1 MSQPTLQDTFKQYFQ
16 LEDEIQRIESS
27 VAEYKKAQEHIMTLI
42 HQQMKDQD
50 IDEIN
55 VRNMKFSRMMVNPR
69 KPKVKDQVLQSVL
82 MKHLGGED
90 GKLREVMEDI
100 AKLRVT
106 PEDATPRE
114 VIRKRTIKGGTKV
127 PQPS

>member
-1 MSQPTLQDTFKQYFQ
+1 MTQPTLQDTFKQYFQ

-27 VAEYKKAQEHIMTLI
+27 VSEYKKAQEHLISVI
-42 HQQMKDQD
+42 HQQMKEQD

-55 VRNMKFSRMMVNPR
+55 VRNMKFSRVTVSPR
-69 KPKVKDQVLQSVL
+69 KPKVKDQALQSVL

-106 PEDATPRE
+106 PEDTTPRE
-114 VIRKRTIKGGTKV
+114 VIRKRTIKPK
-127 PQPS
+127 

>member
-1 MSQPTLQDTFKQYFQ
+1 MTQPTLQDTFKQYFQ

-27 VAEYKKAQEHIMTLI
+27 VSEYKKAQEHLMLII
-42 HQQMKDQD
+42 HQQMKEQD

-55 VRNMKFSRMMVNPR
+55 VRNMKFSRVTVSPR

-90 GKLREVMEDI
+90 GKLREVLEDI
-100 AKLRVT
+100 AKLRQT
-106 PEDATPRE
+106 PDDAAPRE
-114 VIRKRTIKGGTKV
+114 VIRKRTLKTK
-127 PQPS
+127 

>member
-1 MSQPTLQDTFKQYFQ
+1 MTQPTLQDTFKQYFQ

-27 VAEYKKAQEHIMTLI
+27 VSEYKKAQEHLIAVI
-42 HQQMKDQD
+42 HQQMKEQD

-55 VRNMKFSRMMVNPR
+55 VRNMKFSRVTVSPR
-69 KPKVKDQVLQSVL
+69 KPKVKDQALQSVL

-106 PEDATPRE
+106 PEDTTPRE
-114 VIRKRTIKGGTKV
+114 VIRKRTIKPK
-127 PQPS
+127 